1 MPGIIYPFWE
11 NWCPLIKS
19 LGWSIGRG
27 VAKQSSPMR
36 NWNKCRG
43 GIVKLFLLLSVLQ
56 FSLIQGGSQTLI
68 LHTLPCLYGHG
79 LANGG
84 LAYNLLIQNHSQ
96 QSQGSV
102 PWHTSARQ
110 ANVTAG
116 GNGSGWVY
124 SHNNKQTFLG
134 KVSQGPQTQH
144 VRPRK
149 QFSSHSTHC
158 KHCNFSTNN
167 TNKLGKHTRSTH

>member
-36 NWNKCRG
+36 NWNKYRG

-56 FSLIQGGSQTLI
+56 FSLIQGWSQTLI

-116 GNGSGWVY
+116 GNGSGCTLTIISNASSFPHIPHIANIV
-124 SHNNKQTFLG
+124 TL
-134 KVSQGPQTQH
+134 PQTTQ
-144 VRPRK
+144 
-149 QFSSHSTHC
+149 
-158 KHCNFSTNN
+158 TNWGN
-167 TNKLGKHTRSTH
+167 TREAHTSKCQETEHKEAS